1 MKKSFRGNY
10 KEPLSS
16 WQARGLPAFKNSVLV
31 TVVGVLMALSWL
43 ARPFPAG
50 GADSV
55 TEKTEDARKS
65 INLEALS
72 RLKGIDLESNAAVKA
87 AILRVLDQVRGTPQ
101 FVEIVCDF
109 NVKGQSA
116 GLLEAMQKDPSGP
129 SGAEAGRLLLRGDD
143 TGTLKGAIKDTNAES
158 VVEALGNTGEKASVP
173 LLLPIVTETSRP
185 LQVRK
190 KAVEA
195 LAKTRE
201 GASALL
207 DLARAKTLP
216 EDLKPAAS
224 QELSNVRWDN
234 LKTDAALLLPP
245 SANQEAHALVAI
257 PELVSRKGDPL
268 KGAAVFRRET
278 VGCFK
283 CHQIN
288 GEGVD
293 FGPNLS
299 EIGTKLAKDA
309 LYVSIRDPSAGI
321 SFGYEA
327 WLLDFKNGDDALG
340 LVVSETK
347 DELALKAVGGLV
359 TRYKKSEIA
368 RRTKQKLSIMPA
380 GLEQTMSTDDLVD
393 LVEYLSSLKK
403 RPQ

>member
-1 MKKSFRGNY
+1 
-10 KEPLSS
+10 
-16 WQARGLPAFKNSVLV
+16 
-31 TVVGVLMALSWL
+31 
-43 ARPFPAG
+43 
-50 GADSV
+50 
-55 TEKTEDARKS
+55 
-65 INLEALS
+65 
-72 RLKGIDLESNAAVKA
+72 
-87 AILRVLDQVRGTPQ
+87 
-101 FVEIVCDF
+101 
-109 NVKGQSA
+109 
-116 GLLEAMQKDPSGP
+116 MQKDPSGP
-129 SGAEAGRLLLRGDD
+129 SGAEAARLLLGGEDS
-143 TGTLKGAIKDTNAES
+143 GVLKEALNNTNAGS
-158 VVEALGNTGEKASVP
+158 VIEALGNTGEKATVP

-185 LQVRK
+185 LPVRK
-190 KAVEA
+190 NAVEA

-201 GASALL
+201 GASSLL

-216 EDLKPAAS
+216 EDLKPTAS
-224 QELSNVRWDN
+224 QELNNVRWDN
-234 LKTDAALLLPP
+234 LKSDAAQLLPP
-245 SANQEAHALVAI
+245 SANQEAHALVPI
-257 PELVSRKGDPL
+257 PELVSRKGDPQ

-340 LVVSETK
+340 LIVSETK
-347 DELALKAVGGLV
+347 DALALKAVGGLV
-359 TRYKKSEIA
+359 TRYNKSEIA

-403 RPQ
+403 RAP